1 MPKQLTSKPTRDR
14 EAVNTYHKAMLH
26 IVDIVCTWG
35 INDFELQEFLE
46 KYQLNNGLIFIGKGT
61 AESDIAD
68 IFGFGLSDK
77 LITCVL
83 VPEHSQEK
91 MIKELTDVL
100 GIEQDHFGLTML
112 LETSSASS
120 AVMSMLGL

>member
-1 MPKQLTSKPTRDR
+1 MGKSAIIEKFSVLLAICDNEQES
-14 EAVNTYHKAMLH
+14 
-26 IVDIVCTWG
+26 
-35 INDFELQEFLE
+35 ELQEFLE
-46 KYQLNNGLIFIGKGT
+46 SRNLNSGLIFLGKGT

-91 MIKELTDVL
+91 IIIELTDVL
-100 GIEQDHFGLTML
+100 GIERDHFGLTML

>member
-1 MPKQLTSKPTRDR
+1 MGKSAVIEKFSVLLAICDNEQ
-14 EAVNTYHKAMLH
+14 EA
-26 IVDIVCTWG
+26 
-35 INDFELQEFLE
+35 ELQEFLE
-46 KYQLNNGLIFIGKGT
+46 SRNLNSGLIFLGKGT

-91 MIKELTDVL
+91 IIIELTDVL
-100 GIEQDHFGLTML
+100 GIERDHFGLTML